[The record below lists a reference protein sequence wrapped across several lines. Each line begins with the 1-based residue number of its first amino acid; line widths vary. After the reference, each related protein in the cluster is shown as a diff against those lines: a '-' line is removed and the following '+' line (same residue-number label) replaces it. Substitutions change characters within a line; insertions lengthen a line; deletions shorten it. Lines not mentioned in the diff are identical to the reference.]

1 MSTRE
6 SLKEVHA
13 IQVIRTSNKTV
24 GGGSKEDPVRT
35 VVQYWTI
42 DGELL
47 DECDPHLQG
56 KGKK

>member
-13 IQVIRTSNKTV
+13 IQVIRTSNKTT
-24 GGGSKEDPVRT
+24 GSGEKGDPVRT

-47 DECDPHLQG
+47 DECDPHLQSKG
-56 KGKK
+56 KG